1 MTIAELYRKHHK
13 KLLLI
18 PAALFVVYI
27 ILAFFSP
34 GLKYGMDFRGGILI
48 TFNAPQNFDAR
59 ALEAAIRKATGVTE
73 VHVIPTITFQG
84 GKEVPGGIVEV
95 VYPENIKTTPT
106 AETNAATPAISASSA
121 STVSVNE
128 YKDKIIEIIKK
139 EVPGVNNIVV
149 RTVAPSLGQ
158 TFWHLAAN
166 MAIWAIILL
175 ALTVF
180 IFFRAGTPTAIMIGS
195 AIFDIL
201 GMLAL
206 MALFNIPLSMDTIV
220 ILLMMVG
227 YSIDTDILLSTHL
240 LKRSKSEEGD
250 PFERAARAA
259 STGVHMSGTT
269 LTAMIFIYLV
279 GYLTSNLA
287 VMRIAN
293 VMIFGVISDLIVTW
307 LLNAPVMIEL
317 VRRNEQPAA

>member
-1 MTIAELYRKHHK
+1 MATGDIYRKYHK

-27 ILAFFSP
+27 VLAFFAP

-48 TFNAPQNFDAR
+48 TFNAPKGFDAH
-59 ALEAAIRKATGVTE
+59 ALEQAIRKETGVTD

-95 VYPENIKTTPT
+95 VYPENISEKTAIEKNT
-106 AETNAATPAISASSA
+106 AEPSIAAGTGNPIS
-121 STVSVNE
+121 VE
-128 YKDKIIEIIKK
+128 QYKDKIIKIIQQN
-139 EVPGVNNIVV
+139 VPGISNVVV
-149 RTVAPSLGQ
+149 RTVAPSLGK

-166 MAIWAIILL
+166 MAIWAVILL

-180 IFFRAGTPTAIMIGS
+180 IFFRAGTPTAIMTGS

-206 MALFNIPLSMDTIV
+206 MALFNIPLSMNTIV

-240 LKRSKSEEGD
+240 LKRTQKEEGD
-250 PFERAARAA
+250 AFARAARAA
-259 STGVHMSGTT
+259 STGIHMSGTT

-279 GYLTSNLA
+279 GYVTSNLA

-317 VRRNEQPAA
+317 VRKHEQPVA